1 MLNLTRLHLGIAH
14 ESQFQ
19 GLGISIATNGT
30 GSIRQFVS
38 KATGLKLPSGL
49 LAISPLGGVAY
60 RLIDLHSSSEGCTV
74 NSLVRC
80 RWPARPHKTPSRADA
95 IRRHVPAFGAPRAPC
110 SRQWPGID
118 DDVVRSR
125 RAGSSRRRRRVRTRP
140 GRRAVQGSERSR
152 PEATAAAWRY
162 RN

>member
-1 MLNLTRLHLGIAH
+1 MRACSVSEQDSHIPLDRRTFLQWLSRWWRGQH
-14 ESQFQ
+14 ESGSPSFS
-19 GLGISIATNGT
+19 ISIATNGT

-74 NSLVRC
+74 NSVVRC

-118 DDVVRSR
+118 DDVVRS
-125 RAGSSRRRRRVRTRP
+125 
-140 GRRAVQGSERSR
+140 
-152 PEATAAAWRY
+152 
-162 RN
+162 